1 MSDASWSP
9 PLDVNTRTIT
19 TLSVIR
25 ARPEHLQAIHKIQ
38 LLAYPGRTDFHESED
53 VFRSKLEA
61 YPAGNFVALA
71 TYSVVTDDD
80 TSTWTQPEVVHDENR
95 DEEMNPDEG
104 QGHGI
109 SVVEIEI
116 TETTPHGSTT
126 STTKSTTTSSTNPA
140 LLDAHLTIVRAQTPD
155 IVEGSDDD
163 EEHARSHP
171 HSSSHAPEVGS
182 RLAQGSAEQSSSSTR
197 DQQGQVEDE
206 QSDEEEAVLFQWEKP
221 VGYIFSHP
229 YSRETVTLHHVS
241 SKTDHQHDRQPPSFS
256 ASAPSNVSHTKRV
269 RLDKHHD
276 DQDTPSSESESESDP
291 FEHDPWMEKYFVHD
305 CAIDPAWQGKGIAS
319 KLWKALEESLIPAKE
334 DAGASAG
341 GGTSEGNLV
350 DTEEEESELSS
361 EGEPSHKEE
370 SHSSHRHRHRR
381 GKQHSKRRSHHHRR
395 GAPNLKEILLVSVQ
409 GTKPFWQK
417 TGGFEVVQDHDMDLS
432 VYGNANEAFL
442 MRKAF
447 YF

>member
-19 TLSVIR
+19 TLSIIR
-25 ARPEHLQAIHKIQ
+25 ARPEHIQAIHKIQ

-80 TSTWTQPEVVHDENR
+80 TSTWTQPEVVHEDKEQL
-95 DEEMNPDEG
+95 DEEMKPVG
-104 QGHGI
+104 SPGI
-109 SVVEIEI
+109 TVVEIEI
-116 TETTPHGSTT
+116 NEATTQTSSTTTT
-126 STTKSTTTSSTNPA
+126 STTPSTNPA
-140 LLDAHLTIVRAQTPD
+140 LLDAHVTIVRAQTPD

-163 EEHARSHP
+163 EDNHARSHP
-171 HSSSHAPEVGS
+171 SAHAPISLAHGS
-182 RLAQGSAEQSSSSTR
+182 DSSSSSISH
-197 DQQGQVEDE
+197 DQQGQVEDDQE
-206 QSDEEEAVLFQWEKP
+206 DEEEAILFQWEKP

-241 SKTDHQHDRQPPSFS
+241 NKADHQHDGHSS
-256 ASAPSNVSHTKRV
+256 THTNTKRV
-269 RLDKHHD
+269 RLDNKHGD
-276 DQDTPSSESESESDP
+276 DQDTPSSSSSSEDP

-305 CAIDPAWQGKGIAS
+305 CAIDPEWQGKGVAS
-319 KLWKALEESLIPAKE
+319 RLWKALEESLIPAKDGE
-334 DAGASAG
+334 GTGGRGDGGA
-341 GGTSEGNLV
+341 SEGNIV

-361 EGEPSHKEE
+361 EGESQQQHR
-370 SHSSHRHRHRR
+370 SRHRHRGR
-381 GKQHSKRRSHHHRR
+381 GKQHRSKRSHYHRK

-409 GTKPFWQK
+409 GTKPFWQRA
-417 TGGFEVVQDHDMDLS
+417 GGFEVIQDHDIDLS
-432 VYGNANEAFL
+432 VYGNEAFL
-442 MRKAF
+442 MSKPF